1 MVGSEEGVASFVGVG
16 VLEASDG
23 VTEGDGATVRDRVD
37 VGENV
42 KDDEDVYDGKKRE
55 MHCGSTLA

>member
-16 VLEASDG
+16 DLEAGDG
-23 VTEGDGATVRDRVD
+23 AIEGDGFTVRDWVD